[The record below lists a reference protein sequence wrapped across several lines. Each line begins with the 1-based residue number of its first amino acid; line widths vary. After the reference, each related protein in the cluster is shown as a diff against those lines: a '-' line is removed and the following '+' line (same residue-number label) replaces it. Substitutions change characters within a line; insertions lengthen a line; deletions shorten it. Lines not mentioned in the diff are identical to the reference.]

1 MNFDIRYHTEYRYAG
16 AVTDNMNTVRVT
28 PAATST
34 QRLRHFSLTVTPEVR
49 VFSRE
54 DYFGTVVHEFEVAR
68 PHETLTIDVT
78 AGVDVAVPQPPPE
91 VSWEALAEPSYLQAG
106 AEFLIPHPAARP
118 HPTLAR
124 IIEQA
129 RSATPLATAD
139 RITNVIPEEF
149 EYRKG
154 VTYVGSTVADLLDAG
169 AGVCQDFVHLALG
182 LLRELGI
189 ASRYCSGY
197 LFVENDDGAQSVEV
211 ETHAWLEILL
221 PISAADGVWVALD
234 PTNRGLVGDRHVKIG
249 HGRWY
254 SDVPPVRGIFR
265 GPAGGEL
272 TADVV
277 MTQLDADRERA
288 SPK

>member
-28 PAATST
+28 PAATPT

-68 PHETLTIDVT
+68 PHEILSIDVA
-78 AGVDVAVPQPPPE
+78 AGVDVAAPLPPPD
-91 VSWEALAEPSYLQAG
+91 VPWEALAEPSYLQEG

-118 HPTLAR
+118 HPTLDR

-129 RSATPLATAD
+129 QSATPLATTD
-139 RITNVIPEEF
+139 RITNIIPEEF

-182 LLRELGI
+182 LLRELGV

-197 LFVENDDGAQSVEV
+197 LFVEKSGARSVEV
-211 ETHAWLEILL
+211 ETHAWLEVLL
-221 PISAADGVWVALD
+221 PTSAGDGVWVAFD

-277 MTQLDADRERA
+277 MTRLDTDGATLPPR
-288 SPK
+288 